1 MKVIFMGSS
10 EFSVPTLEFLIG
22 SQHEV
27 LAVYTKAPKPAGRGH
42 LLTKTPVHA
51 YADAHNVPVRSPAS
65 LSSDSERDIIE
76 KYMPDAIIVA
86 SYGMILPRW
95 MLEVPRFGCINV
107 HPSLLP
113 RWRGA
118 APMQHAI
125 LSGDAVTGVTIMQL
139 NERLDAG
146 NIFLQE
152 STPIGSRENIVALS
166 ERLSIMGGRMLLKVL
181 DNLDTMRS
189 VSQDDAGATYAAKPS
204 EFCVNF
210 NDAADYICRQVRA
223 FYPRMFFF
231 LDGKR
236 VKLLEADNYE
246 LAGAQIGDVVND
258 ELHIQCGN
266 GTVLAPKIVQ
276 PESKKALRH
285 TQLPTRVSRLCVQC
299 VATVISLFASV
310 V

>member
-1 MKVIFMGSS
+1 MGSS
-10 EFSVPTLEFLIG
+10 EFSVPTLEFLIS

-42 LLTKTPVHA
+42 VLTKTPVHTC
-51 YADAHNVPVRSPAS
+51 ADEHNIPVRSPAS
-65 LSSDSERDIIE
+65 LGSDSERGIIE
-76 KYMPDAIIVA
+76 KYVPDAIVVA

-113 RWRGA
+113 RWRGK
-118 APMQHAI
+118 HAH
-125 LSGDAVTGVTIMQL
+125 
-139 NERLDAG
+139 RW
-146 NIFLQE
+146 
-152 STPIGSRENIVALS
+152 PENIVTLS
-166 ERLSIMGGRMLLKVL
+166 ERLSTMGGRMLLEVL
-181 DNLDTMRS
+181 DNLDTIQPI
-189 VSQDDAGATYAAKPS
+189 SQDDAEATYAAKPS

-231 LDGKR
+231 LDSKR
-236 VKLLEADNYE
+236 IKLLEADSYE

-266 GTVLAPKIVQ
+266 NTVLAPKIVQ
-276 PESKKALRH
+276 PESKKPCDIRSFLRGF
-285 TQLPTRVSRLCVQC
+285 RGCVSNMLQR
-299 VATVISLFASV
+299 
-310 V
+310 